1 MAALAVVAG
10 LAVQPGLSRLT
21 AEPAADSYPWYQDS
35 AAEQLRQDQCL
46 MTDVLRLG
54 GPSMAATAQDGLD
67 QSPDKLHVLAD
78 RKNWG
83 QTPLAVA
90 YQSDRAAAGKQLD
103 DLDALR
109 AAWKKPLDGLAT
121 PAGFTETDFHWPPDG
136 DRSFSNQ
143 TGLSKWV
150 ADRFW
155 QEDDD
160 FYRDETPEA
169 DGKTLKAVDAL
180 GNALYGKDPDTSG
193 MTPQERDRAWAE
205 HDAFQWMHG
214 LPGANA
220 GADDARL
227 FLSSGGFPRTA
238 PQPGTPEY
246 RIAVEDVKSRFAGC
260 GWRDPLDPD
269 GVLGDVT
276 STAADEWQQEVSAQA
291 AQRDRLL
298 DANKSAVDALSK
310 GAKALSEMLGSSWV
324 ADHLTRWQDYWSP
337 GGVGWIGDGSL
348 VMRVEAADGKCLDV
362 QGGGTADGTPV
373 QIYTC
378 NGGAAQQWKFWGSY
392 DGGYAL
398 YNTKAQKCL
407 DVKGAADANGT
418 KIQVWTCNGTAAQQW
433 QLDVHAAGELRN
445 AATDKCLDLHTFTN
459 GNDSRLYTCNG
470 TDAQKIR
477 VVAQSHDGTDRP
489 SYPDKAQF
497 TKATAG
503 VTAAR
508 TGAGAKLGTLKA
520 QLFTAKN
527 AGVVS
532 DGALQTA
539 YGIADAAGAP
549 RGRGL
554 LVGQQKAQVTR
565 GAVAALQA
573 MEKAGET
580 ALAATRAS
588 AGDSA
593 TIAQRALAQAAQVKA
608 EFRKEAAKAAE
619 EQAKAAAD
627 AAKVHR
633 DNAKADKE
641 TAEAK
646 LGDALKAEGDAKAAA
661 ADAHAKRLA
670 AEAEEK
676 TAKAEKETAAAERAD
691 AARYKQDAQ
700 AQATKADAAKDKADA
715 AEKTAQ
721 GKRDDAV
728 KASDHAKAMRDDAW
742 DAEQKADAARAKAD
756 AKNAYADSLDSGAAA
771 DAARS
776 AAGDADKAATEAETA
791 AAKARADADAATQA
805 AADAD
810 AAATRAKAAAERA
823 RSDADAAQA
832 DKLKADAAVRTATSA
847 VADAIAASQDAA
859 AEAKSAV
866 KLADEAEQHA
876 KDAKSQADQANSEA
890 GKALAAAAKA
900 AGFAHVTAQTAVDAG
915 KAAEQVAKP
924 ANDAIQLGS
933 PYVDTDSAAA
943 LVVLTGQASKSIADQ
958 QRAVADAHA
967 KNAAAE
973 ADAAKDLADQA
984 KGDAKEAYQHAAGAA
999 RYAADARTYAK
1010 EALGY
1015 AADAATAA
1023 SAAAASL
1030 TRTIAY
1036 DRQAA
1041 DDATAADKAAGNAE
1055 GYAKDARASA
1065 DAAELDATAAR
1076 SAADQAE
1083 QDAKD
1088 ARAAADRADT
1098 AATEAEQAAKD
1109 ADKYAKDAQDAADR
1123 TEHEKANQQVQTGA
1137 TTGVGGVFSVIDDI
1151 KQKGDP
1157 ERLPDDCHRL
1167 PCDLV
1172 YRVHFDA
1179 VVSFYMCVNPD
1190 VPATEAGCPHTDTV
1204 YLGTQ
1209 TFANQTHE
1217 VKVSSWQATVDLWKG
1232 LFEAITGDFTG
1243 CYHKLKGD
1251 GGSLGDCAWAA
1262 SNFIPGK
1269 AIEEAANA
1277 IRLFEIA
1284 LRSGVGIEDA
1294 AKALRVLNL
1303 DPKVMAAIERRAE
1316 VAEVAFTACTKNSFP
1331 ATTQVVMAD
1340 GSYRPIP
1347 SLHIGDQVLAADP
1360 DTGIARSAP
1369 VTDTYRHNTGRLVSI
1384 ELADG
1389 GRLDT
1394 TAGHKIRTRDRG
1406 WIVASQLLVDDR
1418 LLDSDGSLRTVTRV
1432 RDHSGLVPR
1441 RVYDLTVAGLHT
1453 FYVRTTGSGRTTDV
1467 LVHNCL
1473 NLGDELLPAL
1483 QPYKDEIHTLKEH
1496 VNVDEQTAFELAR
1509 KKGKP
1514 NSVWTNQDIAQQA
1527 VDRVVG
1533 DYFSTFN
1540 SAGQRVLDTRKWASF
1555 EKWLARARDG
1565 EQYQSMTGQ
1574 WDAYQSLGKA
1584 YHPDGRTI
1592 TDAGND
1598 VVVILM
1604 KVKGHNGAGRGGYVV
1619 KTAYPR

>member
-1 MAALAVVAG
+1 
-10 LAVQPGLSRLT
+10 
-21 AEPAADSYPWYQDS
+21 
-35 AAEQLRQDQCL
+35 

-54 GPSMAATAQDGLD
+54 GPSMAATAQDGLN

-78 RKNWG
+78 RKNWE

-90 YQSDRAAAGKQLD
+90 YRSDQDAAGKQLD
-103 DLDALR
+103 ELHALR
-109 AAWKKPLDGLAT
+109 DSWKKPLDGLTT
-121 PAGFTETDFHWPPDG
+121 PAGFTEVGFHWPPDG
-136 DRSFSNQ
+136 DQSFYDQ

-160 FYRDETPEA
+160 FYEDETPKA
-169 DGKTLKAVDAL
+169 DGKTLKAVDDL
-180 GNALYGKDPDTSG
+180 GNALYGKDPDPAG
-193 MTPQERDRAWAE
+193 MSQQEWNRALTE

-214 LPGANA
+214 FSDANA

-238 PQPGTPEY
+238 PQPGTPEF
-246 RIAVEDVKSRFAGC
+246 RIAVEDVKSRFAAC

-276 STAADEWQQEVSAQA
+276 ATAADEWQQEVSAQA
-291 AQRDRLL
+291 AQRNRIL
-298 DANKSAVDALSK
+298 DTNKTAVDALSK
-310 GAKALSEMLGSSWV
+310 GSKALSDMLGNSWV

-348 VMRVEAADGKCLDV
+348 VMQVEAANGKCLDV

-378 NGGAAQQWKFWGSY
+378 NGSAAQQWKFWGSY

-398 YNTKAQKCL
+398 YNAKAQKCL

-433 QLDVHAAGELRN
+433 QFDVRAAGELRN
-445 AATDKCLDLHTFTN
+445 AATDKCLDLHTFDN
-459 GNDSRLYTCNG
+459 GNDSQLYTCNG

-477 VVAQSHDGTDRP
+477 VVAQSHDGTDKP

-508 TGAGAKLGTLKA
+508 NGAGKQLAVLKA
-520 QLFTAKN
+520 QLVAARS

-532 DGALQTA
+532 DAALQTA
-539 YGIADAAGAP
+539 YGIADTQGAP

-580 ALAATRAS
+580 AEAATRAS

-646 LGDALKAEGDAKAAA
+646 LGDALKAEGNAKVAA

-676 TAKAEKETAAAERAD
+676 TAKAEKETAAAKRAD
-691 AARYKQDAQ
+691 AAQYKQDAQ
-700 AQATKADAAKDKADA
+700 AQATRAGTAKDKADA

-742 DAEQKADAARAKAD
+742 DAEQRADAARAKAD
-756 AKNAYADSLDSGAAA
+756 AKNAYADSLDSGDAA
-771 DAARS
+771 DAARL
-776 AAGDADKAATEAETA
+776 AADDADKAATEAETA
-791 AAKARADADAATQA
+791 ATKARADADAATQA

-810 AAATRAKAAAERA
+810 AAATRAEAAAKRA

-859 AEAKSAV
+859 AEAKAAV

-876 KDAKSQADQANSEA
+876 KDAKNQADQANTEA
-890 GKALAAAAKA
+890 GKAVAAAAKA
-900 AGFAHVTAQTAVDAG
+900 AGFAHITAQAAVDAG
-915 KAAEQVAKP
+915 KAAEQVANP

-973 ADAAKDLADQA
+973 ADAAKNLADQA

-999 RYAADARTYAK
+999 QFAADARTYAK

-1030 TRTIAY
+1030 TRTIDY
-1036 DRQAA
+1036 DKQAA
-1041 DDATAADKAAGNAE
+1041 DDAAAADKAAGNAE

-1065 DAAELDATAAR
+1065 DAAELDAAAAR
-1076 SAADQAE
+1076 SAAAQAE

-1109 ADKYAKDAQDAADR
+1109 ADKYAKDAQDAADKA
-1123 TEHEKANQQVQTGA
+1123 EHEKANQQVQTGA

-1190 VPATEAGCPHTDTV
+1190 VPATEAGCPGTDTV

-1209 TFANQTHE
+1209 TFADQTHE

-1243 CYHKLKGD
+1243 CYHRLKGD
-1251 GGSLGDCAWAA
+1251 GGGSLGDCAWAA

-1340 GSYRPIP
+1340 GTYRPIG
-1347 SLHIGDQVLAADP
+1347 SLHVGDQVLAADP
-1360 DTGIARSAP
+1360 DTGIARSEP
-1369 VTDTYRHNTGRLVSI
+1369 VTDTYRHSTDRLVSI
-1384 ELADG
+1384 DLADG
-1389 GRLDT
+1389 SGLDT

-1406 WIVASQLLVDDR
+1406 WIVASRLLADDR
-1418 LLDSDGSLRTVTRV
+1418 LLGSDGSLRTVTRV
-1432 RDHSGLVPR
+1432 RDHLGLTPR
-1441 RVYDLTVAGLHT
+1441 PVYDLTVGGLHT
-1453 FYVRTTGSGRTTDV
+1453 FYVRTTGAGPTATV

-1496 VNVDEQTAFELAR
+1496 VDPDAEKAFELAK

-1514 NSVWTNQDIAQQA
+1514 NTVWTSQDIAQQA

-1540 SAGQRVLDTRKWASF
+1540 SAGQRVLDTRKWANF

-1565 EQYQSMTGQ
+1565 EQYQPMTGK
-1574 WDAYQSLGKA
+1574 WDKYQSLGKA
-1584 YHPDGRTI
+1584 YHPDGETI

-1604 KVKGHNGAGRGGYVV
+1604 KVKGHSGAGRGGYVV

>member
-1 MAALAVVAG
+1 MSSVAALAVVAG
-10 LAVQPGLSRLT
+10 LAVQPGLARLS

-54 GPSMAATAQDGLD
+54 GPSMAATAQDGLN
-67 QSPDKLHVLAD
+67 QSPDKLHALAG
-78 RKNWG
+78 RKNWE

-90 YQSDRAAAGKQLD
+90 YKSDRDAAGKQLES
-103 DLDALR
+103 LDALR
-109 AAWKKPLDGLAT
+109 AGWKKPLDGLAT
-121 PAGFTETDFHWPPDG
+121 PAGFTDADFHWPPDG
-136 DRSFSNQ
+136 DQSFYNQ

-169 DGKTLKAVDAL
+169 DGKTLKAVDDL

-214 LPGANA
+214 LPGTNA

-227 FLSSGGFPRTA
+227 FLSSGGFPRKA

-246 RIAVEDVKSRFAGC
+246 RIAVEDVKSRFAAC

-276 STAADEWQQEVSAQA
+276 STAADEWQQEVSSQA
-291 AQRDRLL
+291 AQRNRIL

-310 GAKALSEMLGSSWV
+310 GAKALSEMLGNSWV
-324 ADHLTRWQDYWSP
+324 ADRLTRWQDYWSP

-348 VMRVEAADGKCLDV
+348 VMQVEAANGKCLDV

-378 NGGAAQQWKFWGSY
+378 NGGTAQQWKLWGSY

-433 QLDVHAAGELRN
+433 QFDVRAAGELRN
-445 AATDKCLDLHTFTN
+445 AATDKCLDLHSFDN
-459 GNDSRLYTCNG
+459 GKDSQLYTCNG

-477 VVAQSHDGTDRP
+477 VVAQSHDGTGKP

-508 TGAGAKLGTLKA
+508 NGAGAKLAMLKA
-520 QLFTAKN
+520 QLATTRN
-527 AGVVS
+527 AGGVS
-532 DGALQTA
+532 DAALQTA
-539 YGIADAAGAP
+539 YGIADAQGAP

-580 ALAATRAS
+580 AEAATRAS

-608 EFRKEAAKAAE
+608 EFREEAAKAAE
-619 EQAKAAAD
+619 EQARAAAD

-641 TAEAK
+641 TAEAR

-670 AEAEEK
+670 AQAEEK
-676 TAKAEKETAAAERAD
+676 TAKAEKETAAARRAD
-691 AARYKQDAQ
+691 AAQYKQAAE
-700 AQATKADAAKDKADA
+700 AQATKAGAAKDRADA

-756 AKNAYADSLDSGAAA
+756 AKDAYADSLDSGAAA

-776 AAGDADKAATEAETA
+776 AADDADKAATEAETA
-791 AAKARADADAATQA
+791 ATKARADADAATQA

-810 AAATRAKAAAERA
+810 AAATRAEAAAERA

-859 AEAKSAV
+859 AEAKAAV

-876 KDAKSQADQANSEA
+876 GDAENQADQADTEA
-890 GKALAAAAKA
+890 GKAVAAAAKA
-900 AGFAHVTAQTAVDAG
+900 AGFAHVTAQAAVDAG
-915 KAAEQVAKP
+915 KAAEQVANP

-973 ADAAKDLADQA
+973 ADAAKNLADQA

-1015 AADAATAA
+1015 AAEAATAA

-1030 TRTIAY
+1030 TRTVDY
-1036 DRQAA
+1036 DKQAA
-1041 DDATAADKAAGNAE
+1041 TDAAAADKAAGNAE

-1065 DAAELDATAAR
+1065 DAAELDASAAR

-1098 AATEAEQAAKD
+1098 AATVAEQAAKD

-1123 TEHEKANQQVQTGA
+1123 TEREQANKQASKGSGTGIPGVFAVPDESTVEIVSSEQIGECPPMPQAGITGCDAAYNLVVTYEADFYLCTDDGAQATADGCPKPAWQFLQRSTLKNVKIENWQHHFSGKDIVRAGWQSLFGDVAGSILFSFFADDMMDCLHGSAGGCAWVYATYFPLGGALSDITKAVKALDAAARTGIDFEDAYKALRGLDGLSPLAKEGIGAKVLKRLYETCTKRGRAAFALSANNACEGMIPYASSELAVVAYKFRVASGLRYKFGRNIAAARVPGWAA
-1137 TTGVGGVFSVIDDI
+1137 TTGAKDD
-1151 KQKGDP
+1151 
-1157 ERLPDDCHRL
+1157 
-1167 PCDLV
+1167 
-1172 YRVHFDA
+1172 F
-1179 VVSFYMCVNPD
+1179 VV
-1190 VPATEAGCPHTDTV
+1190 
-1204 YLGTQ
+1204 
-1209 TFANQTHE
+1209 FANIP
-1217 VKVSSWQATVDLWKG
+1217 KG
-1232 LFEAITGDFTG
+1232 LHSEELIIQKLEEKGFNKNQISELYSERSPCENKCSPLLEGIPVTYSTPDGPGAYYMLQHLLDTFER
-1243 CYHKLKGD
+1243 
-1251 GGSLGDCAWAA
+1251 
-1262 SNFIPGK
+1262 GK
-1269 AIEEAANA
+1269 FA
-1277 IRLFEIA
+1277 
-1284 LRSGVGIEDA
+1284 RSGQ
-1294 AKALRVLNL
+1294 
-1303 DPKVMAAIERRAE
+1303 P
-1316 VAEVAFTACTKNSFP
+1316 
-1331 ATTQVVMAD
+1331 TQ
-1340 GSYRPIP
+1340 P
-1347 SLHIGDQVLAADP
+1347 
-1360 DTGIARSAP
+1360 
-1369 VTDTYRHNTGRLVSI
+1369 
-1384 ELADG
+1384 E
-1389 GRLDT
+1389 
-1394 TAGHKIRTRDRG
+1394 
-1406 WIVASQLLVDDR
+1406 
-1418 LLDSDGSLRTVTRV
+1418 
-1432 RDHSGLVPR
+1432 
-1441 RVYDLTVAGLHT
+1441 
-1453 FYVRTTGSGRTTDV
+1453 
-1467 LVHNCL
+1467 
-1473 NLGDELLPAL
+1473 
-1483 QPYKDEIHTLKEH
+1483 
-1496 VNVDEQTAFELAR
+1496 
-1509 KKGKP
+1509 
-1514 NSVWTNQDIAQQA
+1514 
-1527 VDRVVG
+1527 
-1533 DYFSTFN
+1533 
-1540 SAGQRVLDTRKWASF
+1540 
-1555 EKWLARARDG
+1555 
-1565 EQYQSMTGQ
+1565 
-1574 WDAYQSLGKA
+1574 
-1584 YHPDGRTI
+1584 
-1592 TDAGND
+1592 
-1598 VVVILM
+1598 
-1604 KVKGHNGAGRGGYVV
+1604 
-1619 KTAYPR
+1619 